1 LRPAGAR
8 VADMSDAKVP
18 SWHKRIE
25 EFVFVRV
32 PYVLSGALFLIA
44 VVLNIV
50 NVIGRY
56 VFGMPI
62 FWAEEA
68 LTFTVIWIV
77 FLVVGT
83 ITYRGAHLNM
93 DLVFSRMP
101 AALQGAIR
109 LAIVIALIVCSVY
122 TAELSW
128 RVVKIHYMTGGVT
141 AGTNIPLVI
150 PHSSLLF
157 GFSFMALAAIV
168 RLRSY
173 VTGKF
178 D

>member
-1 LRPAGAR
+1 ML
-8 VADMSDAKVP
+8 DAKPP
-18 SWHKRIE
+18 SRQKQIE
-25 EFVFVRV
+25 EFIFVRI
-32 PYVLSGALFLIA
+32 PYLLSGTLFLIA
-44 VVLNIV
+44 VLLNIV

-56 VFGMPI
+56 VFGMPV

-101 AALQGAIR
+101 ADWQRAVRVAIALALIAGAI
-109 LAIVIALIVCSVY
+109 Y
-122 TAELSW
+122 TAVQSW
-128 RVVKIHYMTGGVT
+128 KVVQLHYLTGGVT

-150 PHSSLLF
+150 PHSALLF

-173 VTGKF
+173 ITGKF

>member
-1 LRPAGAR
+1 
-8 VADMSDAKVP
+8 MSDAKPP
-18 SWHKRIE
+18 SQRRQIE
-25 EFVFVRV
+25 EFIFVRI
-32 PYVLSGALFLIA
+32 PHVLSGTLFLVA

-56 VFGMPI
+56 VFGMPV

-68 LTFTVIWIV
+68 LTFTMIWIV

-101 AALQGAIR
+101 AGLQRVVRI
-109 LAIVIALIVCSVY
+109 AIVLALIVCTIY
-122 TAELSW
+122 TAMQSW
-128 RVVKIHYMTGGVT
+128 AVVKLHYMTGGVT

-150 PHSSLLF
+150 PHSALLF

-168 RLRSY
+168 RLPSY
-173 VTGKF
+173 ISGKF

>member
-1 LRPAGAR
+1 
-8 VADMSDAKVP
+8 MSEVKLP
-18 SWHKRIE
+18 SRQKQIE
-25 EFVFVRV
+25 EFIFIRI
-32 PYVLSGALFLIA
+32 PHVLSGSLFLVA

-50 NVIGRY
+50 NVIGGY
-56 VFGMPI
+56 VFGMPV

-77 FLVVGT
+77 FLVAGT

-101 AALQGAIR
+101 ADLQRAVRIAI
-109 LAIVIALIVCSVY
+109 LIALIVFTIY
-122 TAELSW
+122 TAGQSWKAVEL
-128 RVVKIHYMTGGVT
+128 HYLTGGVT
-141 AGTNIPLVI
+141 AGTNIPLVV
-150 PHSSLLF
+150 PHAALLF

-168 RLRSY
+168 RFRSY

>member
-1 LRPAGAR
+1 MP
-8 VADMSDAKVP
+8 DAKLP
-18 SWHKRIE
+18 SRQKQIE
-25 EFVFVRV
+25 EFIFVRV
-32 PYVLSGALFLIA
+32 PHVLSGTLFLIA

-56 VFGMPI
+56 VFGLPV

-77 FLVVGT
+77 FLVAGA

-101 AALQGAIR
+101 PDLQRVVRIAI
-109 LAIVIALIVCSVY
+109 AIALIVCMVY
-122 TAELSW
+122 TAVLSW
-128 RVVKIHYMTGGVT
+128 RVVKIHYLTSGVT

-150 PHSSLLF
+150 PHSALLF

>member
-1 LRPAGAR
+1 MSEVKPASKQR
-8 VADMSDAKVP
+8 
-18 SWHKRIE
+18 RIE
-25 EFVFVRV
+25 EFIFIRI
-32 PYVLSGALFLIA
+32 PHVLSGALFLVA
-44 VVLNIV
+44 VVLNFV

-56 VFGMPI
+56 VFGLPV

-93 DLVFSRMP
+93 DLVFSRLP
-101 AALQGAIR
+101 AGLQRVVRI
-109 LAIVIALIVCSVY
+109 AIVLSLIVCTIY
-122 TAELSW
+122 TAMQSW
-128 RVVKIHYMTGGVT
+128 AVVKLHYMTGGVT

-150 PHSSLLF
+150 PHSALLF
-157 GFSFMALAAIV
+157 GFSYMALAAIV
-168 RLRSY
+168 RLPSY
-173 VTGKF
+173 ISGKF

>member
-1 LRPAGAR
+1 MP
-8 VADMSDAKVP
+8 DAKLP
-18 SWHKRIE
+18 SRQKQIE
-25 EFVFVRV
+25 EFIFVRV
-32 PYVLSGALFLIA
+32 PHVLSGTLFLIA

-56 VFGMPI
+56 VFGLPV

-77 FLVVGT
+77 FLVAGA

-101 AALQGAIR
+101 PDLQRVVRIAI
-109 LAIVIALIVCSVY
+109 AIALIVCTVY
-122 TAELSW
+122 TSVLSW
-128 RVVKIHYMTGGVT
+128 RVVKIHYLTSGVT

-150 PHSSLLF
+150 PHSALLF

>member
-1 LRPAGAR
+1 MSEVKPASKQR
-8 VADMSDAKVP
+8 
-18 SWHKRIE
+18 RIE
-25 EFVFVRV
+25 EFIFIRI
-32 PYVLSGALFLIA
+32 PHVLSGALFLVA
-44 VVLNIV
+44 VVLNFA

-56 VFGMPI
+56 VFGLPV

-93 DLVFSRMP
+93 DLVFSRLP
-101 AALQGAIR
+101 AGLQRVVRI
-109 LAIVIALIVCSVY
+109 AIVLSLIVCTIY
-122 TAELSW
+122 TAMQSW
-128 RVVKIHYMTGGVT
+128 AVVKLHYMTGGVT

-150 PHSSLLF
+150 PHSALLF
-157 GFSFMALAAIV
+157 GFSYMALAAIV
-168 RLRSY
+168 RLPSY
-173 VTGKF
+173 ISGKF

>member
-1 LRPAGAR
+1 MA
-8 VADMSDAKVP
+8 DAKP
-18 SWHKRIE
+18 LSRRRQIE
-25 EFVFVRV
+25 EFIFVRV
-32 PYVLSGALFLIA
+32 PYVLSGTLFLMA

-56 VFGMPI
+56 VFGMPV

-93 DLVFSRMP
+93 DLLYSRMP
-101 AALQGAIR
+101 SVMQLVIR
-109 LAIVIALIVCSVY
+109 IAIALTLAVCAVY
-122 TAELSW
+122 TAMLSW
-128 RVVKIHYMTGGVT
+128 SVVKLHYMTSGVT

-150 PHSSLLF
+150 PHSALLF
-157 GFSFMALAAIV
+157 GFSFMAAAAIV
-168 RLRSY
+168 RLPSY
-173 VTGKF
+173 ISGKF